1 MKTAIVHDWLM
12 SISGGEKVVKAIHDI
27 FPSTIYTLIK
37 NEEKLKNSFF
47 EDKKIKSSFIEK
59 LPFSKKNYQKYL
71 PFFPMAIEQFDLTD
85 FDVIISSSSCVA
97 KGVLT
102 NPNQLH
108 ICYCHTPIRYAWDLY
123 HQYLNES
130 NLRKGIKGV
139 LAKFFLHYL
148 RNWDISTVNRVDY
161 FIANSN
167 FIKNRIKK
175 IYNRDSFV
183 IYPPVDTNYFTPCFK
198 KENFYLTASRLVP
211 YKKID
216 QIVDAFSKMQDKKLI
231 VIGDGPE
238 IKKIKSK
245 AKKNIE
251 ILGYQSNAVLKD
263 YMQKAKAF
271 VFNAIEDFGITP
283 VEAMACAT
291 PVIVLNKGGAK
302 ETIINNKTG
311 IFFENQ
317 NVLDIIDAVNKFE
330 KNENKFHLEKIRE
343 HALNFSEEKFKEN
356 FKNFTLEKLKQK
368 NSL

>member
-12 SISGGEKVVKAIHDI
+12 SISGGEKVVKGIYGV
-27 FPSTIYTLIK
+27 FPSKIYTLIK

-47 EDKKIKSSFIEK
+47 EDKEIISSFIEK
-59 LPFSKKNYQKYL
+59 LPFSKKKYQSYL
-71 PFFPMAIEQFDLTD
+71 PFFPLAIEQFDLRD
-85 FDVIISSSSCVA
+85 YDVIFSSSSCVA

-102 NPNQLH
+102 KEDQLH

-130 NLRKGIKGV
+130 NLKKGIKGI

-167 FIKNRIKK
+167 FIKKRIKK
-175 IYNRDSFV
+175 IYNKDSIV
-183 IYPPVDTNYFTPCFK
+183 IYPPVDTNYFLPFFK

-216 QIVDAFSKMQDKKLI
+216 QIVEAFSKMEDKKLI

-238 IKKIKSK
+238 MKKIKSK

-251 ILGYQSNAVLKD
+251 ILGYQSNEVLKN
-263 YMQKAKAF
+263 YMQRAKAF
-271 VFNAIEDFGITP
+271 VFNAIEDFGIIP
-283 VEAMACAT
+283 VEAMSSAT
-291 PVIVLNKGGAK
+291 PVIALNKGGAK
-302 ETIINNKTG
+302 ETIINNQTG
-311 IFFENQ
+311 VFFENQ
-317 NVLDIIDAVNKFE
+317 NVLDIIEAVNYFE
-330 KNENKFHLEKIRE
+330 KNEDKFNLEKIRE
-343 HALNFSEEKFKEN
+343 HALNFSEEKFKKEIKD
-356 FKNFTLEKLKQK
+356 FTYKKIKEKNIL
-368 NSL
+368 